1 MKITLLR
8 KLSVTALILLF
19 SLAFTNKV
27 NAQASCPYTIQN
39 NLGCA
44 IDIQYTIFGPGCP
57 GSSNIVNIPPGGQYI
72 IQCNEFQGC
81 ERADIELNLLRVDGI
96 GFICK
101 PPYSNTVASVSQ
113 VADASGIFP
122 GSSCGSIF
130 MIWTPNGCT
139 IQP

>member
-1 MKITLLR
+1 MKTTFLR
-8 KLSVTALILLF
+8 KLSVAAVVLML

-27 NAQASCPYTIQN
+27 NAQASCPYVIQN

-72 IQCNEFQGC
+72 IQCWEFQGC
-81 ERADIELNLLRVDGI
+81 ERADVELNLLRVDGI
-96 GFICK
+96 GFICL
-101 PPYSNTVASVSQ
+101 PPYSNSVASVIQ
-113 VADASGIFP
+113 MADASGLFP
-122 GSSCGSIF
+122 GSNCSSIF
-130 MIWTPNGCT
+130 IIWSPNGCT